1 MPERVGL
8 REQGMCEERSFE
20 EKKWNLEINFKMKL
34 FLKNTET
41 YFWFPEWDHCPWS
54 WNISDLSDK
63 VVLPCPM
70 EMCPQTWSGKRQK
83 AKVEKIKI
91 ARERQQ
97 IEGNKM
103 KEMQWNMLKVK
114 LEM

>member
-1 MPERVGL
+1 
-8 REQGMCEERSFE
+8 
-20 EKKWNLEINFKMKL
+20 
-34 FLKNTET
+34 
-41 YFWFPEWDHCPWS
+41 
-54 WNISDLSDK
+54 
-63 VVLPCPM
+63 M
-70 EMCPQTWSGKRQK
+70 EMCPQTWSAKRQK

-114 LEM
+114 LEMAQYSFLTCSYKKLPQT